1 MRNSLCYWNNRYRV
15 NSYQDR
21 NFYLYYLHCC
31 KRKKFLFRLLSG
43 YAGVTFPPFVKE
55 ETLWKKTTDSMRCSW
70 MARFL
75 IVYAQPINF
84 GKFFC
89 ENNGVP
95 STEERVWKK
104 WETSVDPRCLS
115 NGSSYFV
122 EYQYSCLHTKESRD
136 NDRTMLLLEILFKFV
151 NLIIFVNCW

>member
-1 MRNSLCYWNNRYRV
+1 MNLCETVRIIEIIVIALIHITIEIFISTIYVVKGKISLSSV
-15 NSYQDR
+15 P
-21 NFYLYYLHCC
+21 L
-31 KRKKFLFRLLSG
+31 G

-55 ETLWKKTTDSMRCSW
+55 ETLRKKTTDSMRCSW

-75 IVYAQPINF
+75 VVYAQPISF

-122 EYQYSCLHTKESRD
+122 EYQYSCLHTKEG
-136 NDRTMLLLEILFKFV
+136 EQ
-151 NLIIFVNCW
+151 W